1 MSSIAQITFRVLPHE
16 DQSAF
21 DALLASYH
29 AELKPRRVD
38 DVFLVEQMAQS
49 RWKLARINRLE
60 VEVVKQMCGV
70 QNEPKSGNAILAAH
84 ILSRNGDAYATLQ
97 RWAAAAERT
106 YHRCRREL
114 IRNREMEARLA
125 TAQAE
130 AVMTKFL
137 SGPFGEEA
145 AAETPELRNEPK
157 SSFEAIPPGGPR
169 IPDPGP
175 RSQRGVAEP

>member
-29 AELKPRRVD
+29 SELKPRRVD

-114 IRNREMEARLA
+114 IRNREMEAKLA
-125 TAQAE
+125 AAQAN
-130 AVMTKFL
+130 AIMTKFL
-137 SGPFGEEA
+137 SGP
-145 AAETPELRNEPK
+145 AAEVPELRNEPK
-157 SSFEAIPPGGPR
+157 SSFEVNPGGRPR

-175 RSQRGVAEP
+175 RSQRGAAEL